1 MNSIEQ
7 IERFY
12 SKKAG
17 KIPAEIQLNSFTK
30 ITDTAAFIQSHLA
43 YVKTYS
49 DKPLSLPYKAR
60 LIELIQL
67 LTKKKI

>member
-7 IERFY
+7 IEKFY
-12 SKKAG
+12 SKNAG
-17 KIPAEIQLNSFTK
+17 EIPTEIQLNSYTK

-43 YVKTYS
+43 YVNTYS

-60 LIELIQL
+60 LIELIKI
-67 LTKKKI
+67 LTKK